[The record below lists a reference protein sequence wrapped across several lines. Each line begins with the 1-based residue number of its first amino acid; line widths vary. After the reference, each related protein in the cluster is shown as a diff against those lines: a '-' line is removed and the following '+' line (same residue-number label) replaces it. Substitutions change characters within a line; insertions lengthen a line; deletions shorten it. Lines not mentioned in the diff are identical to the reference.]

1 MKELTYEQ
9 ALSKA
14 AALCSSSER
23 NSEQIRAKLDTWGVS
38 PDVSERIIEHLKNEK
53 FIDDSRYCRAF
64 CADKL
69 RYNQWGRIKIRQALH
84 LQGIEQ
90 TIIEQGLNSLDEKE
104 YAEILDTLIN
114 KKKKS
119 LHEESPYTLKQK
131 LMRFAYSHGFEP
143 ELIISRISFD

>member
-119 LHEESPYTLKQK
+119 LHEESLYTLKQK
-131 LMRFAYSHGFEP
+131 LMRFAYSHGFEQN
-143 ELIISRISFD
+143 